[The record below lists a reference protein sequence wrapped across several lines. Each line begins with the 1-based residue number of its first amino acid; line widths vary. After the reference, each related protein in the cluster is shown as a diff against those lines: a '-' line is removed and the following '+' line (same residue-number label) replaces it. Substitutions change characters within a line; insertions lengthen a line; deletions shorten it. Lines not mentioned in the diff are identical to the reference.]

1 MEAWKCLG
9 NSEVDFL
16 TGLFNLLLQVE
27 RITEEWRRSTL
38 VPIYKI
44 KQGLCPDVL
53 KLSWDQTDESLNE
66 YMGKSD
72 ISWLMFEVT
81 IFKQQYGF
89 MPGNCTTDNIFVLK
103 VLAANFQEG
112 QTITALGFYLC

>member
-1 MEAWKCLG
+1 MPRGAQ
-9 NSEVDFL
+9 
-16 TGLFNLLLQVE
+16 T
-27 RITEEWRRSTL
+27 
-38 VPIYKI
+38 
-44 KQGLCPDVL
+44 
-53 KLSWDQTDESLNE
+53 SWDQTDESLHE

-72 ISWLMFEVT
+72 ISRLMFEVT